1 MEYVARYVIC
11 DVSDKTFN
19 PQYTTEDNKD
29 YHVRK
34 AARGIL
40 IKDGKL
46 AWLNVSTKGYH
57 KLPGGGIEINE
68 TNEQAFKREV
78 LEETGYKCKVID
90 EGAVTIEYRDQ
101 FKLVQISYV
110 FMAEAIGMPEDQK
123 LEQGEI
129 DEGHDLEWRTLE
141 ETENLLRQE
150 NPTEYEDRFIHLR
163 DKSIFKF
170 YKEKLKEIFH
180 VNGVKDSL

>member
-1 MEYVARYVIC
+1 MNQMARYIIC
-11 DVSDKTFN
+11 DINDKTFN
-19 PQYTTEDNKD
+19 SAYASQDTKD

-46 AWLNVSTKGYH
+46 AWLNVSTKGYQ
-57 KLPGGGIEINE
+57 KLPGGGIEKDE

-78 LEETGYKCKVID
+78 LEETGHECKVID
-90 EGAVTIEYRDQ
+90 EGAITIEYRDQ
-101 FKLVQISYV
+101 FKLVQISYI
-110 FMAEAIGMPEDQK
+110 FMAEAVGIPGEQK

-129 DEGHDLEWRTLE
+129 DEGHDLEWHTLE
-141 ETENLLRQE
+141 ETENLLKDE

-163 DKSIFKF
+163 DKSILEF
-170 YKEKLKEIFH
+170 YKEKLQERISSK
-180 VNGVKDSL
+180 

>member
-1 MEYVARYVIC
+1 MEHIARYIIC
-11 DVSDKTFN
+11 EINDRTFN
-19 PQYTTEDNKD
+19 PQYATEDIKD

-40 IKDGKL
+40 VKDGKL
-46 AWLNVSTKGYH
+46 AWLNVSKKGYH
-57 KLPGGGIEINE
+57 KLPGGGIEKDE

-78 LEETGYKCKVID
+78 LEEAGCMCNVLD

-110 FMAEAIGMPEDQK
+110 FMAEVVGEPGEQK
-123 LEQGEI
+123 LEQGEV
-129 DEGHDLEWRTLE
+129 DEGHDLEWYTFE
-141 ETENLLRQE
+141 ETENLLKAE

-163 DKSIFKF
+163 DQSIFEF
-170 YKEKLKEIFH
+170 YKNKLQEQ
-180 VNGVKDSL
+180 LA

>member
-1 MEYVARYVIC
+1 MNQIERYIIC
-11 DVSDKTFN
+11 DINDTTFS
-19 PQYTTEDNKD
+19 PAYISEDIKD

-46 AWLNVSTKGYH
+46 ALLNVSTKGYH
-57 KLPGGGIEINE
+57 KLPGGGIEKDE

-78 LEETGYKCKVID
+78 LEETGHECKIID
-90 EGAVTIEYRDQ
+90 EGAITIEYRDQ

-110 FMAEAIGMPEDQK
+110 FIAETVGIPGEQK

-129 DEGHDLEWRTLE
+129 DEGHDLEWYTLE
-141 ETENLLRQE
+141 ETENLLKGE
-150 NPTEYEDRFIHLR
+150 NPSEYEDRFIHLR
-163 DKSIFKF
+163 DQSIFDF
-170 YKEKLKEIFH
+170 YKKRLQ
-180 VNGVKDSL
+180 